1 MEVSM
6 HEAYAG
12 DRNATEAFESL
23 KTDGSA
29 VLVDVRTKAEWT
41 FVGIPDISELE
52 KEVILAEWQGFPS
65 SGPHED
71 FASQLSDE
79 LKQKGL
85 DQNAAIFFLCRS
97 GVRSKAAAVTMT
109 ALGYK
114 NCYNVADGFEGGHDG
129 RGHRGSVSG
138 WKAQGLP
145 WSQG

>member
-6 HEAYAG
+6 HESYAG
-12 DRNATEAFESL
+12 DRSVTEVFDSL
-23 KTDGSA
+23 KADGSA
-29 VLVDVRTKAEWT
+29 ILVDVRTNAEWT
-41 FVGIPDISELE
+41 FVGIPDLSKLE

-65 SGPHED
+65 NGPHEG
-71 FASQLSDE
+71 FASQLSDA
-79 LKQKGL
+79 LTQKGL

-97 GVRSKAAAVTMT
+97 GVRSKAAAIAMT

-114 NCYNVADGFEGGHDG
+114 NCYNVAGGFEGGHDAE
-129 RGHRGSVSG
+129 GHRGSVSG